1 MAGITGLGT
10 TFNLPNYSGEL
21 IQLTPTD
28 TPLLSLSG
36 GIGGG
41 KQTTSVAF
49 EWQTEDLRDPEIR
62 ARLEGA
68 DAPTAESRVRANV
81 ENVVQIFHESV
92 STSYTKQAATGQY
105 ATPGSAPFYSAD
117 GSPNPV
123 TSEHSHQVA
132 NALRTIG
139 RDVNF
144 TFWHGT
150 KVKPTTNATARQT
163 AGLLSVTTSNAQAKG
178 ALVTGGTA
186 ATDTITVTHDLSVGD
201 KVVFTAVGAS
211 STIRTHRAY
220 WVTNVT
226 STTALKVSAT
236 KGGAA
241 ITVGTATGIAFYAL
255 KATGGAV
262 AVDDVNLLLQ
272 SVFDNGGISQQG
284 TATLFVPSGQKIALS
299 KAYASAYGQ
308 ADPLA
313 GTRNV
318 GGVDVNT
325 IVTDFGTLNI
335 VVERALPADAIYV
348 ASLEQIDPVFLNIP
362 GKGVLFEEELA
373 KTGAQDKTQ
382 IYGEIGLQ
390 YGNEKAHGVLRGLFA

>member
-10 TFNLPNYSGEL
+10 TFNLPNYHGEL
-21 IQLTPTD
+21 ISLTPTD
-28 TPLLSLSG
+28 TPLLSMAG
-36 GIGGG
+36 GLGGG
-41 KQTTSVAF
+41 KQTTSPAF

-117 GSPNPV
+117 GTPNPV
-123 TSEHSHQVA
+123 TSEHAHQVA
-132 NALRTIG
+132 NALKTIA

-163 AGLLSVTTSNAQAKG
+163 AGLLSVVTTNAQVKKAK
-178 ALVTGGTA
+178 VTGATS
-186 ATDTITVTHDLSVGD
+186 ATDTITVTHDLVVGD

-211 STIRTHRAY
+211 TTIVPHRAY
-220 WVTNVT
+220 WVTSV
-226 STTALKVSAT
+226 STTASFKVSAT
-236 KGGAA
+236 QGGAA
-241 ITVGTATGIAFYAL
+241 ITVGTATGIDFYPL
-255 KATGGAV
+255 KAANVVTP
-262 AVDDVNLLLQ
+262 DDVNILLQ
-272 SVFDNGGISQQG
+272 SAFDNGGISGQD
-284 TATLFVPSGQKIALS
+284 TATLFVPSGQRRALS
-299 KAYASAYGQ
+299 KAYATAYGQ
-308 ADPLA
+308 TDAFA

-318 GGVDVNT
+318 GGVAVST
-325 IVTDFGTLNI
+325 IVTDFGTLNL
-335 VVERALPADAIYV
+335 VTERALPADALAV
-348 ASLEQIDPVFLNIP
+348 VSMEQVDPVFLSIP

-390 YGNEKAHGVLRGLFA
+390 YGNEKSHAVLRGLFA